1 MHSACVTVH
10 ADRGSVG
17 VAVYAQDG
25 AMARDERFIEG
36 QRALSRRAPARSV
49 LVWLPRSWR
58 DPRLPAAAAAL
69 GAAYYVGAK
78 IGFALTFQPNPIS
91 VLWPPNSMLLA
102 ALLLTPV
109 SWWCGLL
116 ATAFVAHLA
125 AELQG
130 GVPLAMVLCW
140 FVSNSS
146 EALLGAGAMRLLLKG
161 PPRLD
166 RLWHVAVFLAFCVLL
181 APFLSSF
188 LDAGFVRLIGWGEAQ
203 YWEVWRLRFSS
214 NALAALVLVP
224 VIVGWWSTEQPRSS
238 RRLVEGSVLALL
250 LVAVSAVVLGAQ
262 TEHLLS
268 SPALLYAPLPLLL
281 WAAVRFGPRGA
292 SASILLVAAFAI
304 LDAANGF
311 GPFAAGSSAENALSI
326 QLFLMVVSVPLLTLA
341 AAIEERSQAQEA
353 LRRNEERVSAAL
365 SAAKT
370 EVAERKRAE
379 DALSQ
384 VIEKHRLAT
393 EAGAVGVWDW
403 DLETNEIY
411 VEPVLK
417 ARLGYADHEI
427 RNHMDDWGARVHP
440 EDASAVMERAQAHIQ
455 GRTAEFQAE
464 HRMLHKDGG
473 TRWFIARG
481 QVQRDA
487 GGKPVRMLG
496 TDTDITERKQ
506 AELEAREQRVQL
518 AHLTRVATLGELS
531 GALAH
536 ELNQPLTAI
545 LSNAQ
550 ACRHLL
556 AREPV
561 DVAELREILDD
572 IVQDDKRAGEV
583 IRRLRALLEKGEAQ
597 LHPLDLNEVVRDVM
611 VLAHADLINRNVAV
625 NLQLATDLAQ
635 IRGDRIQLQQVL
647 LNLIV
652 NACDAMQAT
661 PAAGRTIGLA
671 TSSDSDGWVRL
682 AVSDSGH
689 GILAN
694 ARDRIFEP
702 FFSTKETGLGL
713 GLAVCR
719 SIVTAHGGRLS
730 GGNNRVSGATFA
742 LLLPALADMG
752 GSTPP
757 LERRGG

>member
-1 MHSACVTVH
+1 
-10 ADRGSVG
+10 
-17 VAVYAQDG
+17 
-25 AMARDERFIEG
+25 
-36 QRALSRRAPARSV
+36 
-49 LVWLPRSWR
+49 
-58 DPRLPAAAAAL
+58 
-69 GAAYYVGAK
+69 
-78 IGFALTFQPNPIS
+78 
-91 VLWPPNSMLLA
+91 
-102 ALLLTPV
+102 
-109 SWWCGLL
+109 
-116 ATAFVAHLA
+116 
-125 AELQG
+125 
-130 GVPLAMVLCW
+130 MVLCW

-166 RLWHVAVFLAFCVLL
+166 RLRHVVVFLAFGVLL

-188 LDAGFVRLIGWGEAQ
+188 LDAGFVRLVGWGEAQ
-203 YWEVWRLRFSS
+203 YREVWRLRFSS

-224 VIVGWWSTEQPRSS
+224 VIVGWWNTERAQPRTTA
-238 RRLVEGSVLALL
+238 RLVEGTVLALL
-250 LVAVSAVVLGAQ
+250 LVTVSAVVLGAQ
-262 TEHLLS
+262 TEHLHS
-268 SPALLYAPLPLLL
+268 VPALLYAPLPLLL
-281 WAAVRFGPRGA
+281 WGAVRFGPRGA

-304 LDAANGF
+304 FDAVHGL
-311 GPFAAGSSAENALSI
+311 GPFTAGSPAENALSI

-341 AAIEERSQAQEA
+341 AAIEERKQAQEA
-353 LRRNEERVSAAL
+353 LLRNEQRVSAAL
-365 SAAKT
+365 SAAQT

-384 VIEKHRLAT
+384 VIEKHRMAT

-427 RNHMDDWGARVHP
+427 RNHMDDWGALVHP
-440 EDASAVMERAQAHIQ
+440 DDAGAVMERVQAHIQ
-455 GRTAEFQAE
+455 GKTAEFQAE

-473 TRWFIARG
+473 PRWFIARG

-487 GGKPVRMLG
+487 AGKPVRMLG

-506 AELEAREQRVQL
+506 AELEAREQRMQL

-561 DVAELREILDD
+561 DVAEVREILDD

-597 LHPLDLNEVVRDVM
+597 LQPLDLNEVVRDVL
-611 VLAHADLINRNVAV
+611 VLAHADLINRNIAV
-625 NLQLATDLAQ
+625 DLRLAADPPQ
-635 IRGDRIQLQQVL
+635 IRGDRVQLQQVL
-647 LNLIV
+647 LNLIM

-661 PAAGRTIGLA
+661 PPAERTIGLA
-671 TSSDSDGWVRL
+671 TSSDRDGWVRL

-694 ARDRIFEP
+694 VRDRIFEP

-719 SIVTAHGGRLS
+719 SIVTAHGGRLE
-730 GGNNRVSGATFA
+730 GDNNGVSGATFA
-742 LLLPALADMG
+742 LLLPALADTG
-752 GSTPP
+752 RSTPP
-757 LERRGG
+757 LDGGSR